1 MRCPYCGNP
10 RTRVVDSR
18 AADDGAAIRRR
29 RRCEECG
36 SRFTTFER
44 RERVDVVVIKRDGT
58 REPYERRKLS
68 SGLHKACNKRNVSDE
83 AIERAVEEIEDAVM
97 KRQEREIQAS
107 VIGDLVMEKL
117 RAIDEVAY
125 LRFASV
131 YKRFGDVSEFQ
142 KELGE
147 LIPYEVEKGRLE

>member
-1 MRCPYCGNP
+1 MRCPYCGNS
-10 RTRVVDSR
+10 RTKVIDSR
-18 AADDGAAIRRR
+18 AVDDGNAIRRR
-29 RRCEECG
+29 RRCESCG

-44 RERVDVVVIKRDGT
+44 REKVQVSVAKRDDT
-58 REPYERRKLS
+58 REPYERKKLS
-68 SGLHKACNKRNVSDE
+68 GGLHKACNKRGVPDE
-83 AIERAVEEIEDAVM
+83 IIERAVDEIEDAIM
-97 KRQEREIQAS
+97 KRQEREIPAS

-117 RAIDEVAY
+117 KAIDEVAY

-147 LIPYEVEKGRLE
+147 LMPSGDEIRRPT